1 MIAGGV
7 AVRPDLA
14 FPRLKIAV
22 FVDGCFW
29 HGCPAH
35 GTAPKTNAEYWAP
48 KLQRNRAR
56 DRLVSAALGDAG
68 WVVIRIWEHEDPASA
83 AALVREAVRERAASA

>member
-1 MIAGGV
+1 MIAGGI
-7 AVRPDLA
+7 AVRPDLL

-29 HGCPAH
+29 
-35 GTAPKTNAEYWAP
+35 TNTEYWAP

-56 DRLVSAALGDAG
+56 DQLVSAALGDTG
-68 WVVIRIWEHEDPASA
+68 WVVIRIWEHEDPGRA
-83 AALVREAVRERAASA
+83 AAVIRQAVRERAASAC